1 MAIRGGQ
8 NGSAL
13 FINSKTTSK
22 LLGDD
27 NFLALEEQVT
37 VIPRF
42 TSDDPVET
50 IKGEFGPFRAHSVVR
65 VPLWAALAMDKQNKC
80 TIEMPLWMQEEEMKR
95 LRDAEKQS
103 NVLEKVHDHYIE
115 IALALLSQSKT
126 SDAGKREKA
135 RIRYL
140 LREIV
145 ELRRNKIVEAMK
157 TEIEAHQEALNV
169 TGMSAAERI
178 VKKRWTNRRSA
189 PASAPAPCTSWT
201 TSSASWPGRR
211 WPTWRA
217 IPSPRTR
224 CRRRTA

>member
-1 MAIRGGQ
+1 
-8 NGSAL
+8 
-13 FINSKTTSK
+13 
-22 LLGDD
+22 
-27 NFLALEEQVT
+27 
-37 VIPRF
+37 
-42 TSDDPVET
+42 
-50 IKGEFGPFRAHSVVR
+50 
-65 VPLWAALAMDKQNKC
+65 
-80 TIEMPLWMQEEEMKR
+80 EMKR

-169 TGMSAAERI
+169 TGMSAAER
-178 VKKRWTNRRSA
+178 T
-189 PASAPAPCTSWT
+189 CF
-201 TSSASWPGRR
+201 
-211 WPTWRA
+211 
-217 IPSPRTR
+217 RTR
-224 CRRRTA
+224 SLYIVDHFVSLLAGKKVAHLEGDPESADTMQEEDSLRADSGHS